1 MDWVLL
7 NLCKF
12 VKIVFHEAEA
22 VRILRKR
29 LCNKTDH
36 IRIEESRVVKRQGYN
51 AS

>member
-7 NLCKF
+7 NLYKF

-22 VRILRKR
+22 VRIPRKL
-29 LCNKTDH
+29 LCNMADH
-36 IRIEESRVVKRQGYN
+36 IGIEESRVVKRQGYN